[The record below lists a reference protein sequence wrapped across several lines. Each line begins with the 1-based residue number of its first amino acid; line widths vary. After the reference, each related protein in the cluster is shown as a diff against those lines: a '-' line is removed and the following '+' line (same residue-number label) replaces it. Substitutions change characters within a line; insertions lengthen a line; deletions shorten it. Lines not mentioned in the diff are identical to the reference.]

1 MSEKEWDQVEDVI
14 EDEQLETEE
23 ESEQTSQEEEN
34 KGDWYVV
41 HTYSGYENKV
51 KATIEKTIERRSLE
65 HLIFDIRVPMEENIE
80 MKDGRRKSTMKKIFP
95 GYILVKMIV
104 TDESWYVI
112 RNTRGVTGFVGP
124 GSEPIPLTD
133 EEVVK
138 LGVEDIRIDLDVET
152 GDNIRIIS
160 GPLANFIGVIEEVMP
175 EHQKVRVMVSM
186 FGRETPIE
194 LNYGQIQKI

>member
-1 MSEKEWDQVEDVI
+1 MPEKEWDQAKKETK
-14 EDEQLETEE
+14 EQLETENE
-23 ESEQTSQEEEN
+23 TEQVAQEAMGN
-34 KGDWYVV
+34 WYVV

-51 KATIEKTIERRSLE
+51 KATIEKTIERRGLE

-124 GSEPIPLTD
+124 GSEPIPLSD

-138 LGVEDIRIDLDVET
+138 LGVEDIRINLDVEA
-152 GDNIRIIS
+152 GDNIRVIS

-175 EHQKVRVMVSM
+175 EQQKVRVLVSM